1 MINNV
6 KNIAIVGFGSIAN
19 KHLSI
24 IEKLYPK
31 TNIYIVTKRDL
42 KLKHKTYKNLTSL
55 KNKDLDAIFITS
67 PSNEHFRVLSL
78 FYRKNI
84 NFFVEKPI
92 FDKKKDIKSVLKHF
106 SRQNAPVLQVG
117 YVFRH
122 DDLFLKFKS
131 MCDSNLIGKVIRVE
145 IYAGSDL
152 SLWRPNSRLK
162 DSISLSKDKG
172 GGVLLEL
179 SHEIDYCLW
188 LFGDLKL
195 EFSNLNRSGMFHSK
209 VEDTA
214 DLYLS
219 SKKKVNIS
227 IHLNFWQKNSERYC
241 KVYGTKGSLV
251 LDILGREI
259 NLNNKKTNKSIVF
272 KSKLSDAYKKQI
284 TNFFY
289 SINHS
294 KKSSISLSD
303 SLKVLDIIEKA
314 KLYHGS
320 KKNV

>member
-1 MINNV
+1 LINRV

-92 FDKKKDIKSVLKHF
+92 FDKNKDIKLVLKHF

>member
-1 MINNV
+1 MINRV

-92 FDKKKDIKSVLKHF
+92 FDKNKDIKSVLKHF

>member
-1 MINNV
+1 
-6 KNIAIVGFGSIAN
+6 
-19 KHLSI
+19 
-24 IEKLYPK
+24 
-31 TNIYIVTKRDL
+31 
-42 KLKHKTYKNLTSL
+42 
-55 KNKDLDAIFITS
+55 
-67 PSNEHFRVLSL
+67 
-78 FYRKNI
+78 
-84 NFFVEKPI
+84 
-92 FDKKKDIKSVLKHF
+92 
-106 SRQNAPVLQVG
+106 
-117 YVFRH
+117 
-122 DDLFLKFKS
+122 

-320 KKNV
+320 K

>member
-31 TNIYIVTKRDL
+31 TNICIVTKREL
-42 KLKHKTYKNLTSL
+42 KSKHKIYKNLTSL
-55 KNKDLDAIFITS
+55 TNKDLDAIFITS
-67 PSNEHFRVLSL
+67 PSNEHYRVLSL

-92 FDKKKDIKSVLKHF
+92 FNKNKDTNLFFNHF

-131 MCDSNLIGKVIRVE
+131 MCDSDLIGKVVRVE

-162 DSISLSKDKG
+162 DSISLSKEKG

-188 LFGDLKL
+188 IFGDLKL
-195 EFSNLNRSGMFHSK
+195 EFSKLNRSGMFHSK

-219 SKKKVNIS
+219 SKKKVNINM
-227 IHLNFWQKNSERYC
+227 HLNFWQKNSERYC
-241 KVYGTKGSLV
+241 KVYGTKGTLV
-251 LDILGREI
+251 LDILRREI
-259 NLNNKKTNKSIVF
+259 NLNNKKTNKSITF

-289 SINHS
+289 SINHN
-294 KKSSISLSD
+294 KKSCVSISD

-314 KLYHGS
+314 KLYDGS